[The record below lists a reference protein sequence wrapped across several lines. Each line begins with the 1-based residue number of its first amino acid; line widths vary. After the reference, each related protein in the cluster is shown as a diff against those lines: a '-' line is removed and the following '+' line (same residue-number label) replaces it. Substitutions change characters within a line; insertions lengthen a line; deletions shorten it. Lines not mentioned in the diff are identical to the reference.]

1 MEPSRDP
8 ESELKVLRERVV
20 QLERAMSTRSD
31 PLLAAL
37 LQNAAAF
44 LTVITPEGRLMAT
57 GRESEGFGSVVG
69 RSVLEF
75 TPPGSHDTVM
85 QALAKVNE
93 TLQPVTYEA
102 AGYGEN
108 GEPDHVY
115 QVRAVPIV
123 AEGRVES
130 IVVVPTDITER
141 VRLERSLRESNESL
155 RLAVAASGMGFWRWD
170 VAGDVIYWD
179 PRLCEIYGVEQAPPD
194 YRRYVELIHP
204 EDLPIVEAAVRR
216 ALEQGTYPT
225 TEHRIIR
232 ASDGA
237 ERWFLAAATVGRDEG
252 GRPVLLHGG
261 GLDIT
266 DRKQLARQLELAE
279 RVQAVGQLAA
289 GIAHNFN
296 NLLAVIVPTLSLAV
310 EEPTPE
316 DTSALRAALTAA
328 LQARELVQSMFALT
342 AAPDALAGGSA
353 DASDVVKRTVAMCR
367 ATFPREIDISCSIEP
382 APAPVGVE
390 ASSLEQIVLHLL
402 TNARDAIEA
411 QPRGVAE
418 IRVMVGYP
426 RENAAGV
433 ARITIADS
441 GVGMNDETRSR
452 IFDPFFTTKARQR
465 GTGLGLAT
473 VAARVRDARG
483 TIECRSEPARGTT
496 FSLEL
501 PLRSSSPSPQAEQR
515 APMPARLSGRVLVVD
530 DEDLVRATLR
540 RILKRAGLEV
550 LEAASAPEARALL
563 EQTPVDLVVLDD
575 SMPYESGLAAVPS
588 LRARTHAPFV
598 LFTGHAPA
606 VPDGVAALVRKPAR
620 PDELLRVVHDLLA
633 KAKSREPS

>member
-1 MEPSRDP
+1 
-8 ESELKVLRERVV
+8 
-20 QLERAMSTRSD
+20 MSTRSD

-37 LQNAAAF
+37 LENAAAF
-44 LTVITPEGRLMAT
+44 LTVITPDGRLVAT
-57 GRESEGFGSVVG
+57 GRESESFGSVVG

-75 TPPGSHDTVM
+75 TPPSSHEIVM
-85 QALAKVNE
+85 QALAKMNE

-108 GEPDHVY
+108 GESDHVY
-115 QVRAVPIV
+115 QVRGVPIV
-123 AEGRVES
+123 ADGHVES
-130 IVVVPTDITER
+130 IVLVPTDITQR
-141 VRLERSLRESNESL
+141 VRLERSLRESNDSL

-170 VAGDVIYWD
+170 VASDAIHWD
-179 PRLCEIYGVEQAPPD
+179 ARLCEIYGVERAPPD
-194 YRRYVELIHP
+194 YQRYAKLIHP
-204 EDLPIVEAAVRR
+204 EDLPVVQAAVRR

-225 TEHRIIR
+225 TEHRILR
-232 ASDGA
+232 ANDGA
-237 ERWFLAAATVGRDEG
+237 ERWVLAAATVARDES

-310 EEPTPE
+310 EQPTPE
-316 DTSALRAALTAA
+316 DTSALKAALTAA

-342 AAPDALAGGSA
+342 TAPDALARGSA

-382 APAPVGVE
+382 APAPVRV
-390 ASSLEQIVLHLL
+390 ASSNLEQMVLNLL
-402 TNARDAIEA
+402 TNARDAIEE
-411 QPRGVAE
+411 QPRGASE
-418 IRVMVGYP
+418 IRVTVGYSRDTTP
-426 RENAAGV
+426 AV

-441 GVGMNDETRSR
+441 GVGMNEETRSR
-452 IFDPFFTTKARQR
+452 IFDPFFTTKTRQR

-473 VAARVRDARG
+473 VAARVRDACG

-496 FSLEL
+496 FIVEL
-501 PLRSSSPSPQAEQR
+501 PLQSSSATRPAEQR
-515 APMPARLSGRVLVVD
+515 VSMPARLSGRILIVD

-550 LEAASAPEARALL
+550 FEAASASEARTIL
-563 EQTPVDLVVLDD
+563 EQTPIDLVVLDD
-575 SMPYESGLAAVPS
+575 SMPYESGLAAIPS
-588 LRARTHAPFV
+588 LRARTRAPFV

-620 PDELLRVVHDLLA
+620 PDELLRVVHELLA
-633 KAKSREPS
+633 DAKKSEPA